1 MEEMTAKIESVN
13 VTEPRVLTL
22 KGTAVATSIYKRA
35 ALGKIQ
41 IDRLGIVGETRIAKS
56 LCEPEDH
63 AVYFY
68 PHEHYAYWQAELAC
82 EPFSLGQ
89 FGENVTCTGLLETE
103 VRLGDVMRCGS
114 ITVQVRQPRL
124 PCVKLDVRMGRRFA
138 GRFLRSS
145 RVGFITRVLE
155 PGAIEAGDA
164 IEVIERDPREPTVEQ
179 VVRLTQ
185 LDAWDA
191 EGLAALLTSRHLPQ
205 AWREI
210 IEHKLELAR
219 EAEGWHG
226 LRSLVVVRREPL
238 SGDAV
243 ALSLACRAGKP
254 LAAFR
259 PGQYLVVAFRPDPEV
274 SAVRRPYAITSDPR
288 DLSVYQI
295 IVQRLA
301 TAFEGGAV
309 LPAGVVS
316 TALREQV
323 EEGEVLWA
331 TAPRGRTTLAEVR
344 QECRG
349 LLLISEGIGVATVL
363 PLLREWARRLAHVP
377 AVHLHV
383 SRGEPMPL
391 AKELAEIAQPTLR
404 RLVVTRVEGEEGALE
419 ESSSG
424 VSAGASAGALASQ
437 VRELAAGAEH
447 VFGAGSS
454 AFSEEL
460 ADWLAGSGA
469 ALHLERFG
477 ELR

>member
-22 KGTAVATSIYKRA
+22 KGKAIATSIYKRA

-41 IDRLGIVGETRIAKS
+41 IARLGIVGETRIAKS

-68 PHEHYAYWQAELAC
+68 PYEHYAHWQAELAC
-82 EPFSLGQ
+82 EPFALGQ

-103 VRLGDVMRCGS
+103 VRLGDVLRCGTV
-114 ITVQVRQPRL
+114 TVQVRQPRL
-124 PCVKLDVRMGRRFA
+124 PCGKLDVRMGRRFA
-138 GRFLRSS
+138 GRFLRSA
-145 RVGFITRVLE
+145 RVGFIARVLE
-155 PGAIEAGDA
+155 PGEIEAGEA
-164 IEVIERDPREPTVEQ
+164 IEVLERDAREPTVEQ
-179 VVRLTQ
+179 LFRLTQ

-191 EGLAALLTSRHLPQ
+191 EGLAELLASRHLPQ

-210 IEHKLELAR
+210 VEHKLELAR

-226 LRSLVVVRREPL
+226 LRSLVVARREPL

-243 ALSLACRAGKP
+243 ALSLVCRAGKP

-259 PGQYLVVAFRPDPEV
+259 PGQYLVVAWRPSPEA

-288 DLSVYQI
+288 DLSAYQI
-295 IVQRLA
+295 IVQRLGA
-301 TAFEGGAV
+301 TAESGEV

-316 TALREQV
+316 TALREHV
-323 EEGEVLWA
+323 EVGEVLWA
-331 TAPRGRTTLAEVR
+331 TAPRGRTTLAEVGA
-344 QECRG
+344 ECRG

-363 PLLREWARRLAHVP
+363 PLLREWERRLSQVP
-377 AVHLHV
+377 AVHVHV
-383 SRGEPMPL
+383 TRGEPMPL
-391 AKELAEIAQPTLR
+391 AEELAKVQRPTLR
-404 RLVVTRVEGEEGALE
+404 RLVVRAEGASEGALG
-419 ESSSG
+419 SQ
-424 VSAGASAGALASQ
+424 GALAAQ
-437 VRELAAGAEH
+437 VRDLAALAEH
-447 VFGAGSS
+447 VFVAGSS

-460 ADWLAGSGA
+460 AGWLASSGA